1 MTSKLKILIT
11 SQKGGVGKSTVSAN
25 LAAFFA
31 HIEQRKTSL
40 VDLDHQAT
48 AGKWVRNAEPMGIQC
63 VSVTTPNN
71 KGSGLALLQAKQALR
86 SVAYDTDVL
95 IADLTWTDILPA
107 EFLFDF
113 DLVLVPTSLS
123 RVELDS
129 TLEFVNRFGF
139 VFNSTMRTPP
149 KLVIVPSRVV
159 NLETYSNVF
168 MQSFN
173 TGFFLSPPV
182 MFNESASDYFGTEFF
197 VKSQSEEIR
206 ENFIDFGQ
214 AVVQLGAMQSSEKLA
229 GEKQSSLYQPKMTS
243 SILDR
248 FRAGMNEKAS
258 IRPKNAANDYSKQSF
273 HDRMKAAL
281 PSFLRSNQYK

>member
-1 MTSKLKILIT
+1 MTAKLKILIT

-31 HIEQRKTSL
+31 HVEENKTSL

-48 AGKWVRNAEPMGIQC
+48 AGKWVRNAEPLGIQC
-63 VSVTTPNN
+63 ISVTSPNS
-71 KGSGLALLQAKQALR
+71 KGSGLALLEAKQALR
-86 SVAYDTDVL
+86 SVAHDTEVL

-129 TLEFVNRFGF
+129 TLEFVNRFSF
-139 VFNSTMRTPP
+139 VFNSTFRTPP

-168 MQSFN
+168 SQSFS

-182 MFNESASDYFGTEFF
+182 MFNESASDFFGAEYF
-197 VKSQSEEIR
+197 VKAPSLEVR
-206 ENFIDFGQ
+206 ENFIDFGRS
-214 AVVQLGAMQSSEKLA
+214 VKHLGEIQVK
-229 GEKQSSLYQPKMTS
+229 EKQKPVPSC
-243 SILDR
+243 
-248 FRAGMNEKAS
+248 
-258 IRPKNAANDYSKQSF
+258 QSV
-273 HDRMKAAL
+273 DA
-281 PSFLRSNQYK
+281 

>member
-1 MTSKLKILIT
+1 MTAKLKILIT

-31 HIEQRKTSL
+31 HHEHQKTSL

-48 AGKWVRNAEPMGIQC
+48 AGKWVRNADPLGIQC
-63 VSVTTPNN
+63 ISVSSPNN

-86 SVAYDTDVL
+86 TVAPDAEVL

-139 VFNSTMRTPP
+139 VFNSNMRTPP

-168 MQSFN
+168 LQSFN

-182 MFNESASDYFGTEFF
+182 MFNESASEYFGTEFF
-197 VKSQSEEIR
+197 VKAQDPDVR
-206 ENFIDFGQ
+206 ENFIDFGR
-214 AVVQLGAMQSSEKLA
+214 AVVQLGNAQSNEK
-229 GEKQSSLYQPKMTS
+229 KKTVSLYQPKMTS

-258 IRPKNAANDYSKQSF
+258 IRPVNAANDFNNKQSF
-273 HDRMKAAL
+273 QDRMKAAL
-281 PSFLRSNQYK
+281 PAFLRSGSYK